1 MIAAFFLGAISRFSL
16 QSFYFLKK
24 KIKRISTSI
33 GANHYSIEI
42 YEK

>member
-1 MIAAFFLGAISRFSL
+1 MIAAFVFLGAISRFPF

-33 GANHYSIEI
+33 GAI
-42 YEK
+42 